1 VNWWLNRN
9 VRVLSSF
16 THTTF
21 EGGGAPVNVADPT
34 TITAPATVTAQD
46 ENVLS
51 TRVQLSF

>member
-1 VNWWLNRN
+1 
-9 VRVLSSF
+9 VLSSF

-21 EGGGAPVNVADPT
+21 EGGGAPVNVADPA